1 MVKDVK
7 KIVFS
12 PTEKKWL
19 LIGGIVA
26 IVAILIAVS
35 IKMISN
41 TPLGKAL
48 SSLMGG
54 LAGLVTAVGAQIKT
68 CNKVGYF
75 NPKGGCYIGV
85 LFIGFAVLTV
95 FCKLV
100 GAFGVPWGKNANE
113 SFKKNV
119 EAEAAL
125 TGDSEATVIEKAAES
140 IDPDSNDSDF
150 KGKDGKVIPE
160 SVKTA
165 GISKVMN
172 DSVLDM
178 RIKSINKQVSNPA
191 EKDARIAEAKSNAE
205 AAEKLI
211 VDQAIEESG
220 AETDAEKAEIE
231 EQVNDAADDVTLPV
245 E

>member
-119 EAEAAL
+119 EADAAL
-125 TGDSEATVIEKAAES
+125 TGRSTTDIMDELARRINPES
-140 IDPDSNDSDF
+140 SDPEF
-150 KGKDGKVIPE
+150 KGSDGKVIPE

-165 GISKVMN
+165 GISKAIN

-191 EKDARIAEAKSNAE
+191 EKDARIAEAKSYAA
-205 AAEKLI
+205 AAEELI
-211 VDQAIEESG
+211 MNQAIEESD
-220 AETDAEKAEIE
+220 AETDAEKAEIK